1 MSLGMKENYNAED
14 NMTARLPY
22 AYTTRSTFPY
32 EYSNSV
38 APLYISYSASNGWCD
53 QMTSYNGNTVTYDG
67 AGNILSYNNGASM
80 TLTWTQG
87 NRLAS
92 VNRAVTT
99 SSYLYDENGYRTR
112 KTVGS
117 TVYTYIWDAERLV
130 SQDTGTAGSEIV
142 FLYDDSGNMFGFRRS
157 GKSAIDYYFFLLV
170 ITVKS

>member
-1 MSLGMKENYNAED
+1 MKENYNAED

-53 QMTSYNGNTVTYDG
+53 QMTSYNGNTITYDG

-92 VNRAVTT
+92 VNRAGTT
-99 SSYLYDENGYRTR
+99 SSYLYDENGYLMGIPEPDPEHPYPNIFYSGITR
-112 KTVGS
+112 VREHL
-117 TVYTYIWDAERLV
+117 A
-130 SQDTGTAGSEIV
+130 
-142 FLYDDSGNMFGFRRS
+142 
-157 GKSAIDYYFFLLV
+157 LV
-170 ITVKS
+170 IMDAPELLENILSILD